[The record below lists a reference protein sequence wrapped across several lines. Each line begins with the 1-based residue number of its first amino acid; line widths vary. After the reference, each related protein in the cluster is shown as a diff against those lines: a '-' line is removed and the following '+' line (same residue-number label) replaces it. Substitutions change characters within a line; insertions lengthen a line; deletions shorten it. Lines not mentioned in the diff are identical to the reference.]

1 MANFVFCG
9 GGKGDGWC
17 GAPVKRMNMIDDM
30 ERRLEKLENE
40 DVSKV
45 KKSIKALAAQWDPSE
60 PLI

>member
-1 MANFVFCG
+1 
-9 GGKGDGWC
+9 
-17 GAPVKRMNMIDDM
+17 MIDDM

-45 KKSIKALAAQWDPSE
+45 KKRLKALAAQWDPSE